1 MLLSENELNS
11 QNFDEFQE
19 LLKEFIKIKPT
30 KFIEIGSLYGWTLQH
45 FIYYAEEGSIALS
58 IDLPI
63 RNFVGPQDWRVT
75 KQESNYKNVWPLW
88 AKAKKCKLYL
98 IPDSSQ
104 KQQTLNKAKETFKGE
119 LIDFLFIDGDHT
131 YYGVKRDY
139 EMYTSLVRKG
149 GIVAFHDIGKNEE
162 GGCHQFWNEIKN
174 TKSGFKEFLF
184 DSKQE
189 KGIGV
194 LYV

>member
-11 QNFDEFQE
+11 QNLDEFQE

-45 FIYYAEEGSIALS
+45 FIHYAEEGSRALS
-58 IDLPI
+58 IDLPV
-63 RNFVGPQDWRVT
+63 RNFVGPQDWRVS
-75 KQESNYKNVWPLW
+75 KQEDNYKNVWPLW
-88 AKAKKCKLYL
+88 AKAKKCKLHL

-104 KQQTLNKAKETFKGE
+104 KQQTLDKAKEIFKGE
-119 LIDFLFIDGDHT
+119 QIDFLFIDGDHS

-139 EMYTSLVRKG
+139 EMYNSLVRKG
-149 GIVAFHDIGKNEE
+149 GIIAFHDIGKNEE
-162 GGCHQFWNEIKN
+162 GGCHQLWNEIKN
-174 TKSGFKEFLF
+174 TKSGFKEILI